1 MYLNIAIIKS
11 SKIEVESSERLTL
24 CMIVLLIAVTEIL
37 GDKRSSVSV
46 SGAQHP
52 IKQLSCSYLFTHCG

>member
-24 CMIVLLIAVTEIL
+24 CMIVLLTAITEIL
-37 GDKRSSVSV
+37 GDMLQRYYTA
-46 SGAQHP
+46 AQ
-52 IKQLSCSYLFTHCG
+52 CR